1 MKDIMKMK
9 INIRTSKVLK
19 TSALVAALFVGQSCS
34 VSVLDEEVVSGIGN
48 NYLNTAAGFNDGV
61 NAVYSGLRDWYGTER
76 GNNFTIFGTDTYQ
89 NGADGSHKFINTY
102 DGGLDAR
109 SSHVREVWDLFYQ
122 TINAANAVIERAPNV
137 TGVSENIKKQRVAE
151 VKFIRAHHYFILTQ
165 LFGGVDL
172 RLTETVA
179 PTKVAKRASIAEMY
193 GAITKDLQEALP
205 ELENKARSGEYG
217 RVTRAA
223 AEHLLARVYLT
234 KATSEAK
241 AADDY
246 AKAATYAQNV
256 INNYGIKLVSD
267 YALVHKQGNEKNEEV
282 IFAVQYTGNP
292 LTNGGGNN
300 AHVFFLMEY
309 DVMPGMQRDTENG
322 RPFKR
327 YMPTKYTLNEVFV
340 NRAIDSRYYKTFKD
354 VYYSNKPG
362 TYNTNYD
369 KSKPTITVALGDTAI
384 FDPGYEM
391 PAAERAKRKYQVLTP
406 SMYDERRFPALRK
419 HIDGARLDRTQF
431 EGTRDYIAFRLAE
444 TYLILAEALFKQGKI
459 AEATQAIN
467 VVRRRAAWPGKQAE
481 MEITP
486 ADLTMEFIM
495 AERERELLGEQLRW
509 FDLKRWGV
517 LLERVKKHNPQ
528 AAPNITDRH
537 LLRPLPQ
544 NQLDRVEGGTSA
556 FPQNPGY

>member
-1 MKDIMKMK
+1 MKMK
-9 INIRTSKVLK
+9 LGSSKVLK
-19 TSALVAALFVGQSCS
+19 TSALVAALFVGQSCGI
-34 VSVLDEEVVSGIGN
+34 SVLDEDVVSDIGN

-61 NAVYSGLRDWYGTER
+61 NAVYSGLREWYGTER

-109 SSHVREVWDLFYQ
+109 SSHVREVWDLFYV
-122 TINAANAVIERAPNV
+122 TINAANAVIDRAPNV
-137 TGVSENIKKQRVAE
+137 TGISENIKKQRIAE
-151 VKFIRAHHYFILTQ
+151 VKFVRAHQYFILTQ

-179 PTKVAKRASIAEMY
+179 PTKVATRATIPQMY
-193 GAITKDLQEALP
+193 TAIIKDLQEALP
-205 ELENKARSGEYG
+205 DLENKARSGDYG

-223 AEHLLARVYLT
+223 AEHLLARVFLT

-241 AADDY
+241 AADDF

-256 INNYGIKLVSD
+256 INNYGFRLLPD
-267 YALVHKQGNEKNEEV
+267 YASVHQQGNEKNDEV

-300 AHVFFLMEY
+300 SHVFFLMEY
-309 DVMPGMQRDTENG
+309 DNMPGMQRDTENG

-327 YMPTKYTLNEVFV
+327 YMPTKYTLNEAFV
-340 NRAIDSRYYKTFKD
+340 NRSVDSRYYKTFKD

-362 TYNTNYD
+362 KYNTNYD
-369 KSKPTITVALGDTAI
+369 KSKATITVALGDTAL

-391 PAAERAKRKYQVLTP
+391 PAAERAKRPYQVLTP

-419 HIDGARLDRTQF
+419 HIDGARADRTQF

-459 AEATQAIN
+459 AEATEAIN

-481 MEITP
+481 IEIKP
-486 ADLTMEFIM
+486 SELDMDFLM
-495 AERERELLGEQLRW
+495 AERARELLGEQMRW
-509 FDLKRWGV
+509 FDLKRWGNLV
-517 LLERVKKHNPQ
+517 ERVKKYNPQ
-528 AAPNITDRH
+528 AQPNIKDFH
-537 LLRPLPQ
+537 VLRPLPQ
-544 NQLDRVEGGTSA
+544 NQLDRVEGGQTA
-556 FPQNPGY
+556 FPQNQGY

>member
-1 MKDIMKMK
+1 MKMNLNLK
-9 INIRTSKVLK
+9 YSKVLK
-19 TSALVAALFVGQSCS
+19 TGALAAALFVGQSCN

-122 TINAANAVIERAPNV
+122 TINAANAVISRASNV
-137 TGVSENIKKQRVAE
+137 TGISESVKKQRIAE

-172 RLTETVA
+172 RLTETVE
-179 PTKVAKRASIAEMY
+179 PTKVAKRASITEMY
-193 GAITKDLQEALP
+193 AAITKDLQEALP
-205 ELENKARSGEYG
+205 DLENKARSGEYG

-246 AKAATYAQNV
+246 SKAATYAENV
-256 INNYGIKLVSD
+256 IKNYGFKLLPD
-267 YALVHKQGNEKNEEV
+267 YALVHKQGNEKNDEV

-309 DVMPGMQRDTENG
+309 DNMPGMQRDTENG

-327 YMPTKYTLNEVFV
+327 YMPTNYTLNEVFV
-340 NRAIDSRYYKTFKD
+340 NRSIDSRYYKTFKD

-362 TYNTNYD
+362 KYNTNYD
-369 KSKPTITVALGDTAI
+369 KSKASITVALGDTTI

-391 PAAERAKRKYQVLTP
+391 PAAERAKRPYQVLTP

-419 HIDGARLDRTQF
+419 HIDGARADRTQF

-444 TYLILAEALFKQGKI
+444 TYLILAEAQLKQGKI
-459 AEATQAIN
+459 AEATEAIN
-467 VVRRRAAWPGKQAE
+467 VVRRRAAWPGKTAA
-481 MEITP
+481 MEIKP
-486 ADLTMEFIM
+486 SDLTMEFIM
-495 AERERELLGEQLRW
+495 AERERELLGEQMRW

-517 LLERVKKHNPQ
+517 LVERVKKYNPQ
-528 AAPNITDRH
+528 AAPNIKDYH
-537 LLRPLPQ
+537 VLRPLPQ
-544 NQLDRVEGGTSA
+544 NQLDRVEGGISA
-556 FPQNPGY
+556 FPQNQGY